1 MAMSKVDKLKNLRKE
16 VDAQA
21 VEPETNEKETTI
33 IDEIERKNGNIKSE
47 PEKALSRA
55 PESAKVEEHALTS
68 LRPEMAHLPADVPE
82 ESDDAV
88 PVTTTYERKVIPKT
102 ETNYTITKGFS
113 LDKET
118 IDTLSAVVAVMQ
130 ASGLKL
136 DNRKITESSLLRH
149 ALTREFAYL
158 ERKNGKEFKEMVEAE
173 KKKPQLATKFTI

>member
-16 VDAQA
+16 VDGQTI
-21 VEPETNEKETTI
+21 EPENNEKETTI

-47 PEKALSRA
+47 PERADSRA
-55 PESAKVEEHALTS
+55 SEAVKAEEPVSAAEQ
-68 LRPEMAHLPADVPE
+68 PEMAPSGASISE
-82 ESDDAV
+82 EGDENA

-149 ALTREFAYL
+149 ALTREFTYL

>member
-16 VDAQA
+16 VDAQT
-21 VEPETNEKETTI
+21 VEPENNENETTI
-33 IDEIERKNGNIKSE
+33 IDEIERKNGNIKFE
-47 PEKALSRA
+47 PEKALSR
-55 PESAKVEEHALTS
+55 PSEDVRVEEPVS
-68 LRPEMAHLPADVPE
+68 VPSGPEMTPLRANVSE
-82 ESDDAV
+82 EGDDTA